1 LVEEKRSR
9 NFGLFIN
16 NQLSGAQKMKKLKL
30 KIQKSNIALIG
41 FMGVGKSAV
50 GKVLSEKLG
59 KNLVEVDSVIV
70 NKAGKTVTQ
79 IFQDGEIIFREM
91 EIEAVKEISTG
102 KDQVIACGGG
112 VPLNKINID
121 RLKLDSV
128 IVWLTATPGVILK
141 RTKSDGGVR
150 PLINNRGIEDIRD
163 LLSYRK
169 PYYQRAADIE
179 VDTSKIAVPEV
190 AEQIIIKLKEYA
202 DQNKKK

>member
-1 LVEEKRSR
+1 
-9 NFGLFIN
+9 
-16 NQLSGAQKMKKLKL
+16 MKKLKL
-30 KIQKSNIALIG
+30 KIQQNNIALIG

-79 IFQDGEIIFREM
+79 IFQDGEIVFREM
-91 EIEAVKEISTG
+91 EIQAVKEISTG

-141 RTKSDGGVR
+141 RTRSDGGVR
-150 PLINNRGIEDIRD
+150 PLINNRGIEDIRE

-179 VDTSKIAVPEV
+179 VDTSKIAVSEV

-202 DQNKKK
+202 DQNTKK